1 MSCIVIF
8 DCFKSADNEYVPIME
23 WKRDWGLTGRIVLT
37 GFLLFILY
45 LVFMT
50 ILWAF
55 FQNVWL
61 IVILAVGMGL
71 VQYFFSDK
79 LVLWSTGARI
89 IEADEYPELHR
100 TVEKLCKEADLPL
113 PKIAIMQSPVPNAF
127 ATGRSPKHAVVAC
140 TDSIMRL
147 LNSDELEAVLAH
159 ELSHVKNR
167 DILTMTMASFIAMI
181 ASMIM
186 QSFFFSAI
194 FGGRDREGG
203 GTIVVW
209 IVSIIVYAVSTLL
222 ILALSRYREF
232 AADRGSA
239 YITKNPRALMSA
251 LSKISGRMEVVPVQA
266 KAKIESANAF
276 FIIPALSGNTIM
288 ELFSTH
294 PPLEKRLANLEM
306 VEAEI
311 RGY

>member
-1 MSCIVIF
+1 
-8 DCFKSADNEYVPIME
+8 ME
-23 WKRDWGLTGRIVLT
+23 WKRDWGLTARVWLT
-37 GFLLFILY
+37 GLLLLLLY

-50 ILWAF
+50 VLLAF
-55 FQNVWL
+55 GVGYWV
-61 IVILAVGMGL
+61 IVLLAVGMGL

-89 IEADEYPELHR
+89 IEGDEYPELHR
-100 TVEKLCKEADLPL
+100 MVEKLCTEAGLPL

-147 LNSDELEAVLAH
+147 LTRDELEAVLAH
-159 ELSHVKNR
+159 ELAHVKNR

-186 QSFFFSAI
+186 QSFFFSAL
-194 FGGRDREGG
+194 FGGRNREGG
-203 GTIVVW
+203 SWIVIW
-209 IVSIIVYAVSTLL
+209 LVSIIVYALSTLL
-222 ILALSRYREF
+222 ILALSRYREY

-239 YITKNPRALMSA
+239 MITGNPRALISA
-251 LSKISGRMEVVPVQA
+251 LNKISGRMEAVPVNA
-266 KAKIESANAF
+266 KAKVEAANAF

-294 PPLEKRLANLEM
+294 PPLEKRIANLEK
-306 VEAEI
+306 VEAEL